1 MQITVII
8 IAITLIGLILWWFF
22 APRKNTTAIAK
33 SENNHQQIT
42 ITVSGGY
49 SPEIVELKQG
59 IPATLVFHRENPSN
73 CFDEVVFPDFGIRQR
88 LPVDK
93 DFSIDM
99 PTDKTGEFRYSC
111 GMHMF
116 FGKVIVK

>member
-49 SPEIVELKQG
+49 SPEIVE
-59 IPATLVFHRENPSN
+59 
-73 CFDEVVFPDFGIRQR
+73 R
-88 LPVDK
+88 LP
-93 DFSIDM
+93 
-99 PTDKTGEFRYSC
+99 SC
-111 GMHMF
+111 PA
-116 FGKVIVK
+116 VIPYALPFEQAYHDLCAG